1 MADLTH
7 QGMGSRRELSVVVE
21 AGAVAEVPVAQRGV
35 GREDT
40 LGRASLGEPAHG
52 WGWGGQVKVHPRPGH
67 MERPLGH
74 HPHGPPLCP

>member
-35 GREDT
+35 G
-40 LGRASLGEPAHG
+40 
-52 WGWGGQVKVHPRPGH
+52 
-67 MERPLGH
+67 
-74 HPHGPPLCP
+74 